1 MIPRLLGR
9 LMESVSSMPPSADR
23 TTPPVSCRDG
33 RIRSF
38 AVVGVGVG
46 TLVRAIGSTGMASVV
61 LTGATTT
68 SAVFSDT
75 VPSSCDVQCP
85 TGFTSDGAVKDT
97 GDAGSV
103 RDRDATDSGAATGS
117 GAGRNDHDDVA
128 IGVGSA
134 LTTTGVGSTTGFE
147 GVCVYPGNASVAG
160 DSDDTYVGPNSATGV
175 ISVSAELETS
185 GRAVSA
191 NIDGAGGRI
200 GTAGAYA
207 GADVVGGSASG
218 TGGGTIDI
226 GVGLIE
232 IPVSGADG

>member
-97 GDAGSV
+97 
-103 RDRDATDSGAATGS
+103 DATDSGAATGS

-175 ISVSAELETS
+175 ISVSA
-185 GRAVSA
+185 
-191 NIDGAGGRI
+191 
-200 GTAGAYA
+200 
-207 GADVVGGSASG
+207 
-218 TGGGTIDI
+218 
-226 GVGLIE
+226 
-232 IPVSGADG
+232 